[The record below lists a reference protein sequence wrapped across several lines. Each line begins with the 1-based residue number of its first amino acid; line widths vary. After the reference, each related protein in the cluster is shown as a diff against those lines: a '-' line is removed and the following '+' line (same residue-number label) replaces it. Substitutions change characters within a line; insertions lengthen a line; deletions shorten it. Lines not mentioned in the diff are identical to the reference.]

1 MAFSIPARIEGARL
15 TAGLVGLGIAAVPSP
30 RVKNARNRLHDL
42 AAVIERDRLLR
53 PVAACRVLPF
63 SCTEEPGRWRI
74 GGRALPGTSLERLAG
89 ATDVAVVFATIGAA
103 WSDAISAYFQ
113 CGDTLGGYLLDEI
126 GVAVLGRWTRRIEAL
141 IRMSARR
148 SGQRAG
154 SPIEPGHPDLPL
166 TVQPTLAELAE
177 CGSVGITLTSG
188 GMLAPVKSISMLI
201 GIGSGLPR
209 WSQAAACRR
218 CPSAAKCR
226 RQGRR
231 SRNGA

>member
-1 MAFSIPARIEGARL
+1 
-15 TAGLVGLGIAAVPSP
+15 
-30 RVKNARNRLHDL
+30 L
-42 AAVIERDRLLR
+42 AAVIERDHLLR

-63 SCTEEPGRWRI
+63 SCTEEEPERWRI
-74 GGRALPGTSLERLAG
+74 GGRALPGAALEQLAG

-113 CGDTLGGYLLDEI
+113 RGDTLGGYLLDEI
-126 GVAVLGRWTRRIEAL
+126 GVAVLERWSRRIEAL
-141 IRMSARR
+141 IRMSARS

-209 WSQAAACRR
+209 WSHAAACRR
-218 CPSAAKCR
+218 CPSAARCR